1 MNPQI
6 KSPSDLFSFSHER
19 NAMRLEAARL
29 GALRSASSRK
39 RGVKATV
46 DEQIDTWQRP
56 TEGGEDVR
64 LTGPAESPQPLP
76 RIGIGLP
83 MSNIYATWV
92 PCTVVIEL
100 NLNDPFCTD
109 ILAVR

>member
-1 MNPQI
+1 MDPHI

-19 NAMRLEAARL
+19 NTMRLEAARL
-29 GALRSASSRK
+29 GALRSVSSRK
-39 RGVKATV
+39 KGVRATV

-56 TEGGEDVR
+56 SEDGENNQCAVSED
-64 LTGPAESPQPLP
+64 TSGPLP

-92 PCTVVIEL
+92 SFSL
-100 NLNDPFCTD
+100 Q
-109 ILAVR
+109 